1 MQQIGVFISLLL
13 LTLSTLAD
21 SLPTVAST
29 NLCADL
35 LLLQIADPAQII
47 SVSRASHNPQLSPL
61 ATAAARYP
69 PNRGSVEEMLAL
81 KPNIVL
87 VYSGWMGR
95 RHAQLLANQGIE
107 VIALPYPKHWDD
119 ALNTAR
125 QLAARLGRSAAE
137 AKIVALAQ
145 QMAALAATARP
156 AYNVLYLRANGGTA
170 GANTYVD
177 DVLQRL
183 HLRNAAVSQGVAG
196 WGRMPLEQVVL
207 TPPEVFL
214 LGYFEQNQAVNH
226 ATFAQHPLLQRM
238 LAQRPTVSIAGKAWG
253 CGGLETL
260 DAAAQLAAQLAR
272 LPSSQSLSPQR

>member
-1 MQQIGVFISLLL
+1 MRHIALFISLLL
-13 LTLSTLAD
+13 LMLSALAD

-61 ATAAARYP
+61 AATAARYP

-95 RHAQLLANQGIE
+95 RHAQLLVNQGIE
-107 VIALPYPKHWDD
+107 VIALPYPKQWDD

-183 HLRNAAVSQGVAG
+183 HLRNAAVSQGVVG
-196 WGRMPLEQVVL
+196 WGKIALEQVVL
-207 TPPEVFL
+207 TPPDVFL
-214 LGYFEQNQAVNH
+214 LGYFDQNQAVNYEL
-226 ATFAQHPLLQRM
+226 FAQHPLLRRL
-238 LAQRPTVSIAGKAWG
+238 LAQRPIVSVAGKAWG

-260 DAAAQLAAQLAR
+260 EVATQLAAQLAR
-272 LPSSQSLSPQR
+272 LAPAKSLSSQR